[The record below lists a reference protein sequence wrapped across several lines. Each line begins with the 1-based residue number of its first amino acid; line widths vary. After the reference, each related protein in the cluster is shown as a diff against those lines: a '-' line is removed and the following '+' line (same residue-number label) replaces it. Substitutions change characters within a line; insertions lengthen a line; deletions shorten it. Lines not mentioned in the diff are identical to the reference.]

1 MKYRKFGNSGID
13 ISVIGLGTWP
23 LGNDFFGEV
32 AESAGIAVI
41 QKALDIGINLIDTS
55 PAYGQAYEAEI
66 AVGKAL
72 KGRRDKAVISTK
84 CGVHRV
90 VGVGNYAIPGEYIR
104 CLSPAVVSAE
114 LENSLKRLGTDYI
127 DIYFIHWPDLNF
139 GNDGA
144 LELLAKW
151 KKEGK
156 IRAGAVSNFN
166 VDQIKNAI
174 AKGEISGIQPYLNIF
189 AQASIGDGIIP
200 LAAEKNLGIMTYGS
214 LGGGILTGAFKEPP
228 KTTDK
233 ELRSF
238 FYDSFTEAKWAKCN
252 KVVDTLR
259 EIAGARG
266 VSVAEVSINWVLARK
281 GVTTALIGTTKPE
294 NLVKN
299 AAAADWELTAD
310 ELAKINDSYKKNLA

>member
-1 MKYRKFGNSGID
+1 MKYRKFGSSGID
-13 ISVIGLGTWP
+13 VSAIGLGTWP
-23 LGNDFFGEV
+23 LGNDFFGAVDENT
-32 AESAGIAVI
+32 GIAVI

-104 CLSPAVVSAE
+104 CLSPAVVSTE

-166 VDQIKNAI
+166 VDQIKNAV
-174 AKGEISGIQPYLNIF
+174 AKGGIGGIQPYLNIF
-189 AQASIGDGIIP
+189 ARNSVTDGVVP
-200 LAAEKNLGIMTYGS
+200 LAAENNLGIMSYGS
-214 LGGGILTGAFKEPP
+214 LGGGILTGAFKDPP
-228 KTTDK
+228 KNTDK

-238 FYDSFTEAKWAKCN
+238 FYDFFTEAKWAKCN
-252 KVVDTLR
+252 KVIDTLR

-266 VSVAEVSINWVLARK
+266 VSVAEVSINWVLAQK

-299 AAAADWELTAD
+299 AAAADWELTSD
-310 ELAKINDSYKKNLA
+310 ELAKIDDSYKKNLG